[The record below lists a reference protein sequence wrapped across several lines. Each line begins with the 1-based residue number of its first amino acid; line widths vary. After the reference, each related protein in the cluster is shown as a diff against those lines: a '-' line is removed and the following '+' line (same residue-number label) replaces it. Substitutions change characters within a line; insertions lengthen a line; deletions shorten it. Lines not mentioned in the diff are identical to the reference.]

1 MPSLAVLGLRCWI
14 RTKVSVFQCGLLGVS
29 LAQLGG
35 DSAKGRPSRTETF
48 QGLLPES
55 CRGRRSNYTDPS
67 SHHCHTH
74 AHALVSTKRREALGS
89 AIIGFIRNHLGSSS
103 HTDTHIPKY
112 PETATLIPAPAPQ
125 GRVKL
130 SSLFSLPQS
139 RLNAMVC
146 RLAVTAER
154 ASSRASAGRC

>member
-89 AIIGFIRNHLGSSS
+89 AIIGFIQNHLGSSS

-112 PETATLIPAPAPQ
+112 PDIATLNYTHTHTPSYS
-125 GRVKL
+125 KTL
-130 SSLFSLPQS
+130 SPLFLTVS
-139 RLNAMVC
+139 RSHLGSTP
-146 RLAVTAER
+146 RSAV
-154 ASSRASAGRC
+154 